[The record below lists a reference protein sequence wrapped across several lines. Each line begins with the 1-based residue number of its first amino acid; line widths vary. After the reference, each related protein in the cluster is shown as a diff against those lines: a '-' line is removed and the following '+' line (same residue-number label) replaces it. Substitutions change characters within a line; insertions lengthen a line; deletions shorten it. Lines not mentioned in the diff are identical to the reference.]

1 MRVLSCEIGRQRS
14 RTSCR
19 RLEPPPGVYLYI
31 CARERC
37 TCSYRRNFP
46 SESLAA
52 YNRTRPYCTCP
63 HPVRPASRHKT
74 LKSQETS
81 VRASLARARRPTAR
95 APAAATHARRR
106 RLSPRLATQA
116 AATAPLRAP
125 HRRASAGGSDG
136 PRSNRRGCANRAHTP
151 DQLGPRDGAAPAPPA
166 LAAMASARREARPT
180 PGASLDGDGAPAFGR
195 RHRCTRRC
203 RAPAG
208 PAEEVRSD
216 TTPESPHRRRHRRRA
231 AGRAPAGAAAATGR
245 ALLARLERAAAC
257 PDGSPATPRGAGPR
271 VGLGH
276 RCEQDGK
283 LTAPAVPTE
292 GARRSGSPRLATRS
306 AVGAQAS
313 AGAPR
318 RRS

>member
-95 APAAATHARRR
+95 APAAAAHARRR

-116 AATAPLRAP
+116 AAAAGADLRAP
-125 HRRASAGGSDG
+125 HRRASAGDSDG

-166 LAAMASARREARPT
+166 LAAMASARREARFT

-195 RHRCTRRC
+195 RHRCTRWR

-216 TTPESPHRRRHRRRA
+216 ATAESRRRRRRRRRACRPSPGRRGGGHRPRPAGTARVRGRVPRRLAGHAAWRRA
-231 AGRAPAGAAAATGR
+231 AG
-245 ALLARLERAAAC
+245 
-257 PDGSPATPRGAGPR
+257 GSGP
-271 VGLGH
+271 
-276 RCEQDGK
+276 QM
-283 LTAPAVPTE
+283 
-292 GARRSGSPRLATRS
+292 
-306 AVGAQAS
+306 
-313 AGAPR
+313 
-318 RRS
+318 